1 MLYEFLGQYKD
12 EIIQLCRNKVS
23 ADNESKPSSEL
34 LEEGLPLFYN
44 ELIGVLSRT
53 AAAPNAKTYVGETHS
68 NNRIKVGP
76 AGEHGKESLRLGYNI
91 SQVVHSYG
99 AICQSVTEFAQTKS
113 YKVTSRE
120 FQDLNLSLDCAIAEA
135 VTEFEKGSVKKD
147 PNGDGEIK
155 LSRALLQEIKNS
167 LAAAT
172 IAYQMVRNGRVG
184 TAGNTS
190 ERVSKSLEHVSQ
202 LIEKLR

>member
-12 EIIQLCRNKVS
+12 EIIQLCRDKVTADS
-23 ADNESKPSSEL
+23 ASKPTSAL
-34 LEEGLPLFYN
+34 LDEGLPIFYG
-44 ELIGVLSRT
+44 ELIGVLQRT
-53 AAAPNAKTYVGETHS
+53 AAAPDSKTYAGESHS
-68 NNRIKVGP
+68 KNKINVDG
-76 AGEHGKESLRLGYNI
+76 AAEHGKESLRLGYNI

-99 AICQSVTEFAQTKS
+99 AICQSVTEFVQTKS

-147 PNGDGEIK
+147 PNGNGEIK
-155 LSRALLQEIKNS
+155 LSRALLQEIKNL

-172 IAYQMVRNGRVG
+172 IGYQMIRNGRVG
-184 TAGNTS
+184 NAGNTS
-190 ERVSKSLEHVSQ
+190 EKVSKSLERVSQ
-202 LIEKLR
+202 LLETIR